1 MTNSDVNC
9 SKYYIFPYSK
19 LVENYQQK
27 VIMDL
32 EISRKFHKV
41 IGKTLAK
48 TTNFLE

>member
-1 MTNSDVNC
+1 MTNLDDNY
-9 SKYYIFPYSK
+9 SKHYAIQYSK